1 MGPEREAGGTQFLRE
16 RALDS
21 GGRGKGPNRE
31 GGRTQGASR
40 KYKEKSRK
48 DSEEGRV
55 GPKREEGGTQKEKR
69 SGPGQKSERPEA
81 VVFEKC

>member
-1 MGPEREAGGTQFLRE
+1 MGPKREAGGTQFLRE

-21 GGRGKGPNRE
+21 GEKGKGPIRE
-31 GGRTQGASR
+31 GGRTWEASR

-55 GPKREEGGTQKEKR
+55 APKGEEGVT
-69 SGPGQKSERPEA
+69 
-81 VVFEKC
+81 